1 MGDPSLAGKMGKWEK
16 QACFSKELALYKMRF
31 VYYDLLYRRLME
43 NYRERVR
50 GCADEVV
57 SFIGIVRTIEIYIIE
72 K

>member
-1 MGDPSLAGKMGKWEK
+1 M
-16 QACFSKELALYKMRF
+16 QF

>member
-1 MGDPSLAGKMGKWEK
+1 
-16 QACFSKELALYKMRF
+16 
-31 VYYDLLYRRLME
+31 ME

-57 SFIGIVRTIEIYIIE
+57 SFIDIVRTIEIYIIE

>member
-1 MGDPSLAGKMGKWEK
+1 M
-16 QACFSKELALYKMRF
+16 CFSKELELYKMQF